1 MSDIGLG
8 TQVAVI
14 ASELKSLAKLVEKHV
29 EQSDGDIDALDKRL
43 DRQDRRMAYL
53 AGVAAVLIFLGQLL
67 APVVSHILALPGN

>member
-53 AGVAAVLIFLGQLL
+53 AGAAAVLIFLGQIL
-67 APVVSHILALPGN
+67 APVVSSVLALPGN